1 MNRLRTPMYLG
12 SPKGKISKKDWF
24 NINNVDTP
32 SNKHANFDKKNKF
45 KGQINTAQSNHF
57 SGTANN
63 WANKKAKH
71 KPQSTKHLISKVNFS
86 KDKLNLSRAER
97 QSGFADSRFS
107 THQYSVHGSSVQ
119 SDGFSKYKGLK
130 KGGIALGKGKANR
143 IKKGSVFEWIFGGFF
158 NDFFCYNRLF

>member
-1 MNRLRTPMYLG
+1 M
-12 SPKGKISKKDWF
+12 
-24 NINNVDTP
+24 
-32 SNKHANFDKKNKF
+32 
-45 KGQINTAQSNHF
+45 
-57 SGTANN
+57 
-63 WANKKAKH
+63 
-71 KPQSTKHLISKVNFS
+71 NFS

-158 NDFFCYNRLF
+158 NDFFCYNRLFERGAFARQFILVVGYKTRLQLKIIYGIP